1 MAQAKE
7 VNEISV
13 DMYKLHMVD
22 YYDLKSKCKLKNSV
36 SYKNLM
42 KLNWRNA
49 QLNVELNFMQWFDHA
64 PHWLRPFKSL
74 KMGGGQPHFSHA
86 RWTI

>member
-42 KLNWRNA
+42 KLN
-49 QLNVELNFMQWFDHA
+49 
-64 PHWLRPFKSL
+64 
-74 KMGGGQPHFSHA
+74 
-86 RWTI
+86 